1 MKHVLYLSWIA
12 LFFSACGHTPKE
24 QAREQICE
32 QTCEQ
37 ICEAKP
43 YDGVSEATIIT
54 TDTTTTKKTVR
65 KDTINPKRKSKR

>member
-12 LFFSACGHTPKE
+12 LFFSACGHAPKE

-43 YDGVSEATIIT
+43 YDGVSEATTIT
-54 TDTTTTKKTVR
+54 TDTITTDTIIR
-65 KDTINPKRKSKR
+65 KDTISKKRKSQR